1 MQEPEHPGRT
11 RAASRWAR
19 ASVPMGVTMALLGGA
34 VPQAMADDPFPS
46 AGRVQQGQEQVRR
59 AAEQV
64 DQIARRYKA
73 ASAEIVALDARAGYA
88 VERYD
93 GAMVKLGQAL
103 QAADVARA
111 QQLQARQRLT
121 TATSAVGELA
131 AQAYRAG
138 GLAGLSS
145 LINSDGPAS
154 LYARASD
161 LHSLSRLRA
170 QTLRDSA
177 AAQRL
182 AQRRQVEAERAAAA
196 QRRAT
201 DAVRAARDKAQA
213 AVAAEQRQ
221 LVQIQAKR
229 DQLLAQLAS
238 ARRTSVELERQRQ
251 QALAEQ
257 EAARIAASRPV
268 AGLPPAHRAGR
279 VHPHH
284 QAHGLGFGDLGSLFD
299 DDFDD
304 QVNPR
309 VAAVVGYAMAQLGKP
324 YVWGGAGPRS
334 FDCSG
339 LTMRAWERAGV
350 RLNHYAADQYTH
362 SRRVRLSDLRMG
374 DLVFWTRNGSPSGI
388 YHVGIY
394 LGGGRMIEAPRTGD
408 VVKVASLYI
417 MGTPDYFARP

>member
-1 MQEPEHPGRT
+1 
-11 RAASRWAR
+11 
-19 ASVPMGVTMALLGGA
+19 MGVTMVLLGGA

-46 AGRVQQGQEQVRR
+46 AGRVQRGQEQVRR

-64 DQIARRYKA
+64 NEIVRRYKA

-93 GAMVKLGQAL
+93 GAMVKLDQAL
-103 QAADVARA
+103 RAAEVAR
-111 QQLQARQRLT
+111 QQQVEAARRQA
-121 TATSAVGELA
+121 TATTAVGELA

-154 LYARASD
+154 LYARATD
-161 LHSLSRLRA
+161 LRSLSRVRA
-170 QTLRDSA
+170 QTLRDSV

-182 AQRRQVEAERAAAA
+182 AVRRRVEAELAAQA

-201 DAVRAARDKAQA
+201 DAVRAAKDKAQA
-213 AVAAEQRQ
+213 AVAAQQRQ
-221 LVQIQAKR
+221 LGQLQAKR
-229 DQLLAQLAS
+229 ERLLAQLAA
-238 ARRTSVELERQRQ
+238 ARRSSLELERKRQ

-257 EAARIAASRPV
+257 EAARIAASRPGG
-268 AGLPPAHRAGR
+268 APPPGRRAPGVR
-279 VHPHH
+279 PRRL
-284 QAHGLGFGDLGSLFD
+284 AHGFPFGDLSALFD
-299 DDFDD
+299 EDLGDR
-304 QVNPR
+304 VNPR

-324 YVWGGAGPRS
+324 YVWGGAGPNS

-350 RLNHYAADQYTH
+350 RLNHFAADQYTH
-362 SRRVRLSDLRMG
+362 SRKVRLGDLRMG
-374 DLVFWTRNGSPSGI
+374 DLVFWTRNGAPSGI